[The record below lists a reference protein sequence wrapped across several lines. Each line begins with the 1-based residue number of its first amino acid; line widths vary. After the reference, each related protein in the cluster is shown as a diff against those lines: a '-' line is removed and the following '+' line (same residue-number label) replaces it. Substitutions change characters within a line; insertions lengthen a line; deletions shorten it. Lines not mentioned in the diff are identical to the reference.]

1 MRFIRRELRVTRAVL
16 AAALAAS
23 VAAVA
28 VPATAD
34 SQALPPINARD
45 SVTVKASDKY
55 EKGAI
60 HRFLFGD
67 NYRDIWATPVK
78 VPVLDIGDFA
88 GGLTPTETGGG
99 KQTLSL
105 KFEAADGR
113 EYVFRPVYKALL
125 DLPDSFRNT
134 LIWNLVMDARSA
146 SHPTAPVSPAAI
158 LRAAGVLHVPA
169 RLVVMP
175 DDARLGEFRAGFA
188 GVLGAI
194 EEDPRATDD
203 AASFAGSTS
212 LENAEDM
219 LDRLNESADDRVDAR
234 AFLKAVLVDLLLND
248 NDRHAGQWK
257 WARLGNGGLWQ
268 PLPRD
273 RDKVFIDYEGFIIGL
288 GRGAAP
294 TLVRFEN
301 TFPRPADL
309 FDNGV
314 EFERR
319 LLNGLEKPVWDS
331 VVAELKRAITD
342 PVLEAAIAAQPPEYA
357 ATNRE
362 ILAKLR
368 VRRDNLE
375 DGANAYYAYIARTID
390 LHATDADE
398 TATIVREEGAVT
410 VTVGERDAGPYFRRR
425 FNAAETREIRIYMHG
440 GDDVATV
447 TGSAQ
452 TSILVRVIGGNGSN
466 EIVDRS
472 TVGGRSSPTRIYDNG
487 RVSNV
492 KYELDSTAE
501 RDEEAQ
507 LPYNRRPLVRVYGQ
521 EIEAQRDRDARIGP
535 TLGMR
540 TGHGLGFTPKIGVS
554 RTKYAFRKVPYASM
568 QTLDF
573 AYSTGLKG
581 FEIGF
586 ETDNRFESTGFHVM
600 SESRL
605 SQIGVADFR
614 GFGNDALDELPPA
627 TPRPDSR
634 FYRVTQSQ
642 YHFNP
647 ALAYSFGR
655 RSDVSAGPIV
665 RYTVADSTPGR
676 FISSARPYGFKR
688 FGQAGAQVR
697 LFHDTRMAADTGRN
711 RGGVDF
717 KGAVVPPLWGTLDM
731 SASVY
736 PAAWDVE
743 STYEKV
749 GAVATAYLTFPV
761 LTRPILALRAG
772 GQKLFGDFPW
782 FDAAFIGGSSSLRT
796 EQRQRYAGDA
806 SVYGSTELRFPV
818 AKFPLVFPLD
828 VGLLGFV
835 DVARVYV
842 DGESPGGWHKGMG
855 GGLWVGVISP
865 GTNVTVVATDNP
877 DRRMLITLGFAF

>member
-1 MRFIRRELRVTRAVL
+1 MSFIRRELIVARAVL
-16 AAALAAS
+16 AAAAIIA
-23 VAAVA
+23 
-28 VPATAD
+28 PATAA
-34 SQALPPINARD
+34 SQVLPPINARD

-67 NYRDIWATPVK
+67 NYRDIWATPIK
-78 VPVLDIGDFA
+78 APVLDLGDFA
-88 GGLTPTETGGG
+88 GGLKPTETGGG

-125 DLPDSFRNT
+125 DLPDSFRRT

-146 SHPTAPVSPAAI
+146 SHPAGPVSASAI

-175 DDARLGEFRAGFA
+175 DDPRLGEFRAEFA
-188 GVLGAI
+188 GVLGTI
-194 EEDPRATDD
+194 EEDPRASDD
-203 AASFAGSTS
+203 RPSASFAGATNI
-212 LENAEDM
+212 ENAEDM
-219 LDRLNESADDRVDAR
+219 LERLNESAADRVDAR
-234 AFLKAVLVDLLLND
+234 SFLKAVLVDLLLND

-257 WARLGNGGLWQ
+257 WARLEKGGLWQ
-268 PLPRD
+268 PIPRD
-273 RDKVFIDYEGFIIGL
+273 RDKVFIDYEGFIVGL

-301 TFPRPADL
+301 TFPRPQDL

-331 VVAELKRAITD
+331 VVAELKQAITD
-342 PVLEAAIAAQPPEYA
+342 PVLDAAIAAQPPEYA
-357 ATNRE
+357 ATSRE

-375 DGANAYYAYIARTID
+375 EGANDYYAYIARTID

-398 TATIVREEGAVT
+398 TAAIVREEGAVT
-410 VTVGERDAGPYFRRR
+410 VTVGERGAEPYFRRR
-425 FNAAETREIRIYMHG
+425 FIAGETREIRIYLHG
-440 GDDVATV
+440 GDDIANV

-452 TSILVRVIGGNGSN
+452 NSILVRVIGGNGSN
-466 EIVDRS
+466 QIVDRS
-472 TVGGRSSPTRIYDNG
+472 TVGGRSSPTRVYDLG
-487 RVSNV
+487 QVSNV

-501 RDEEAQ
+501 REEESA

-535 TLGMR
+535 TLGIR
-540 TGHGLGFTPKIGVS
+540 TGFGLGFTPKIGVS

-568 QTLDF
+568 QTLDL

-586 ETDNRFESTGFHVM
+586 ETDNRFESTGYHVT

-614 GFGNDALDELPPA
+614 GFGNGALDSPPPG
-627 TPRPDSR
+627 TPEPDSR

-642 YHFNP
+642 YLFNP
-647 ALAYSFGR
+647 ALAYSFGP
-655 RSDVSAGPIV
+655 RSDVSVGPIV
-665 RYTVADSTPGR
+665 RYTVADSAAGR
-676 FISSARPYGFKR
+676 FISGERPYGFKR

-717 KGAVVPPLWGTLDM
+717 KGAITPPLWGTFDA

-743 STYEKV
+743 GTYESIA
-749 GAVATAYLTFPV
+749 AVATAYLTFPV
-761 LTRPILALRAG
+761 LTKPVLALRAG
-772 GQKLFGDFPW
+772 GQKLFGEFPW
-782 FDAAFIGGSSSLRT
+782 FDAAFIGGSGSLRT
-796 EQRQRYAGDA
+796 ERRQRYAGDA
-806 SVYGSTELRFPV
+806 SVYGSTELRLPV
-818 AKFPLVFPLD
+818 AKFPLIFPLD

-835 DVARVYV
+835 DVARVYM

-855 GGLWVGVISP
+855 AGFWVGVINP

-877 DRRMLITLGFAF
+877 DRRTLVTLGFAF